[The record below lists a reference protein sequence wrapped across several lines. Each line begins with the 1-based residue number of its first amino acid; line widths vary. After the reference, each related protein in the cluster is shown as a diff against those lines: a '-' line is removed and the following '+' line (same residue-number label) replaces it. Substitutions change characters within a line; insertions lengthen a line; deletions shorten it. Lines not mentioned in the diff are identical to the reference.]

1 MKKLNRCISLLW
13 KSHKKE
19 LELKKEIKRL
29 NCEILSKDTEISNE
43 KLITQSWKNKADE
56 YYLKLQ
62 DIRDNTL
69 HFRMQKYIN
78 NYSMNPY
85 QTTIDQK
92 YADEYFKKL
101 VDEYKKNFVNE
112 LIEKGCI
119 KEVDTDK
126 YLEWQIRVMKD
137 QR

>member
-1 MKKLNRCISLLW
+1 MKKLNKWIFLLW

-19 LELKKEIKRL
+19 LELKKEIRKL

-85 QTTIDQK
+85 QTIIDQK

-119 KEVDTDK
+119 KEVDTNE

-137 QR
+137 

>member
-1 MKKLNRCISLLW
+1 MKKLNKWISLLW

-29 NCEILSKDTEISNE
+29 NCKILSKDTEISNE

-119 KEVDTDK
+119 KEVDTNE

-137 QR
+137 

>member
-1 MKKLNRCISLLW
+1 MKKLNKWISLLW

-19 LELKKEIKRL
+19 LELKKEIERL

-43 KLITQSWKNKADE
+43 RLITQSWKKKADE

-62 DIRDNTL
+62 DIGDNTL
-69 HFRMQKYIN
+69 HFRMQKYIS

-92 YADEYFKKL
+92 YASEYFKKL

-119 KEVDTDK
+119 KEIDTDE
-126 YLEWQIRVMKD
+126 YLEWQITVKKD
-137 QR
+137 

>member
-1 MKKLNRCISLLW
+1 MKKLNKWIFLLW

-19 LELKKEIKRL
+19 LELKKEIEDLKRKID
-29 NCEILSKDTEISNE
+29 CKDVEIVNRQMISNG
-43 KLITQSWKNKADE
+43 WKKKAND
-56 YYLKLQ
+56 YLTLLKEM
-62 DIRDNTL
+62 DNNTFR
-69 HFRMQKYIN
+69 FRMQKYICN
-78 NYSMNPY
+78 PNMNPH

-92 YADEYFKKL
+92 YADTYFKKL

-119 KEVDTDK
+119 KEVDTNE

-137 QR
+137 

>member
-1 MKKLNRCISLLW
+1 MKKLNKWISLLW

-19 LELKKEIKRL
+19 LELKKEIERL

-43 KLITQSWKNKADE
+43 KLITRSWKNKANE

-101 VDEYKKNFVNE
+101 VNEYKKNFVDE
-112 LIEKGCI
+112 LIKKGCI
-119 KEVDTDK
+119 KEVDTDE
-126 YLEWQIRVMKD
+126 YLEWQIMVIKD
-137 QR
+137 